1 MLKRTPLYEEHRKLG
16 AKLVDFGG
24 WEMPIQYKS
33 IIAEYQAVR
42 SGVGVFDVSHMGE
55 VEISGEGALELVQ
68 HLVSNDVA
76 ALKVNQVLYS
86 PLCYPNGMTVDDLL
100 VYRRPEQYLLVV
112 NADNTPKDLAW
123 IKGQAERFPQAQVR
137 DASLDYGQLAIQGPE
152 AAQALQP
159 FIEYDL
165 ARISYYWAVEIE
177 LQGQAALVSRTGYTG
192 EDGFEVYASP
202 RATVRLWQDLLAAG
216 VAPVALGARDA
227 LRLEAAYALY
237 GNELDEQTTPI
248 EAGLGWTVK
257 DKKGDYNGKEVL
269 LRQKREGGRKA
280 LIGFRMIQAGVP
292 RYGYPIFVAGRE
304 VGQVTSGMKSPK
316 LDAYLGLGYLPWE
329 ASRQVGE
336 RVQIEVRGQHKQ
348 AELVKLPFYRGSVH
362 QH

>member
-123 IKGQAERFPQAQVR
+123 IKGQAERFPRAQVR

-152 AAQALQP
+152 APQALQP

-192 EDGFEVYASP
+192 EEL
-202 RATVRLWQDLLAAG
+202 RAVLAAERPDLII
-216 VAPVALGARDA
+216 VDIMMPD
-227 LRLEAAYALY
+227 
-237 GNELDEQTTPI
+237 LDGI
-248 EAGLGWTVK
+248 EVCLH
-257 DKKGDYNGKEVL
+257 
-269 LRQKREGGRKA
+269 LRQWSDVPIIMRRAWGAGGDMGSTRDMRADCYLTEPFGIDELRTRINEA
-280 LIGFRMIQAGVP
+280 LQRNLAAADTLSDIP
-292 RYGYPIFVAGRE
+292 
-304 VGQVTSGMKSPK
+304 SS
-316 LDAYLGLGYLPWE
+316 
-329 ASRQVGE
+329 AS
-336 RVQIEVRGQHKQ
+336 
-348 AELVKLPFYRGSVH
+348 
-362 QH
+362 